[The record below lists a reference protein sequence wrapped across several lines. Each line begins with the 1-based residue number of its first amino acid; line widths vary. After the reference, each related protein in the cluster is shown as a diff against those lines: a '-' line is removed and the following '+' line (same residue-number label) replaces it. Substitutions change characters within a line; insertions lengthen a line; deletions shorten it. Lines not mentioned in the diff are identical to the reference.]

1 MEVHVEFKTKS
12 KMFCSCKNDPDETE
26 ANKHVCEICLGHPG
40 TLPVPNKQA
49 IEWTVLIGKALG
61 CSIRDIS
68 KFDRKH
74 YFYPDLPKAY
84 QISQY
89 DEPIAEGGSIE
100 LDMGYVENVRDTAK
114 IGITRAHLEED
125 TAKLTH
131 ATDKSTLVDFNRAG
145 VPLVE
150 IVTDPDFKSSAEAK
164 VYCQELRS
172 LMRALEVSDAD
183 MEKGHFRCDANI
195 SLRPVGDNKLY
206 EKTEVKNLNSFKAVE
221 KALMFEEIR
230 QAKLWDEGNPPTIT
244 ETRGWD
250 ENKGETV
257 AQRTKEGSSDYR
269 YFPEPDL
276 PLLIISKNLM
286 QEVISLM
293 PELPFAKKNRFIK
306 EYGLN
311 GEDAWILVSQKVWAN
326 YFEEV
331 MSDLRAWLFK
341 AEGLHED
348 SDEAG
353 KLWEDKKVKLSK
365 LTFNWISS
373 ELFGLIKSDF
383 DIKDLKISAE
393 NMAELISLI
402 YKQTINSS
410 AGQSIL
416 KEMFE
421 GADDDPSHIA
431 ERLDLAQIDD
441 DSTLEDIAIK
451 IIMSNPEQAEAYR
464 SGKEA
469 LLKFFVGQFMKESK
483 GKANPQKAEEIL
495 KKKLK

>member
-1 MEVHVEFKTKS
+1 
-12 KMFCSCKNDPDETE
+12 
-26 ANKHVCEICLGHPG
+26 
-40 TLPVPNKQA
+40 
-49 IEWTVLIGKALG
+49 
-61 CSIRDIS
+61 
-68 KFDRKH
+68 
-74 YFYPDLPKAY
+74 
-84 QISQY
+84 
-89 DEPIAEGGSIE
+89 
-100 LDMGYVENVRDTAK
+100 
-114 IGITRAHLEED
+114 
-125 TAKLTH
+125 
-131 ATDKSTLVDFNRAG
+131 
-145 VPLVE
+145 
-150 IVTDPDFKSSAEAK
+150 
-164 VYCQELRS
+164 
-172 LMRALEVSDAD
+172 
-183 MEKGHFRCDANI
+183 
-195 SLRPVGDNKLY
+195 
-206 EKTEVKNLNSFKAVE
+206 
-221 KALMFEEIR
+221 
-230 QAKLWDEGNPPTIT
+230 
-244 ETRGWD
+244 
-250 ENKGETV
+250 
-257 AQRTKEGSSDYR
+257 
-269 YFPEPDL
+269 
-276 PLLIISKNLM
+276 
-286 QEVISLM
+286 M